1 MAWLNYHHLY
11 YFWVVAR
18 EGSIARATR
27 VLHLTQPTIS
37 GQLRTLEQQVGHP
50 LFERRGRQLV
60 LTETG
65 EMMLRYADD
74 IFALG
79 SELEATIRGQPA
91 GRPLRFAVGIS
102 DALPKLT
109 TWRLLAPALAIDVPL
124 RPILRVG
131 KVEPLLAELAAHKL
145 DLVLADQPV
154 PSGHAIRAFNHL
166 LGDTGVTVFGA
177 ENLVAPVKRRFPRS
191 LGGAPMVMPTS
202 NTALRRSLDAFFTSE
217 DIEPRIVAE
226 VEDVALLQVMG
237 REGAGL
243 FAAPTVVEAEICQA
257 YQVRVA
263 GRLPSVRER
272 FYAISSDRRL
282 THPAVMALRESARED
297 LLGDGA

>member
-37 GQLRTLEQQVGHP
+37 GQLRTLERQVGHP
-50 LFERRGRQLV
+50 LFERRGRKLV

-65 EMMLRYADD
+65 EMMLRYADE
-74 IFALG
+74 IFAIG

-131 KVEPLLAELAAHKL
+131 KVESLLADLASHKL

-166 LGDTGVTVFGA
+166 LGDTGVTVFGG
-177 ENLVAPVKRRFPRS
+177 EKLVAPVKRRFPRS
-191 LGGAPMVMPTS
+191 LDGAPMIMPTS
-202 NTALRRSLDAFFTSE
+202 NTALRRSLDAFFTGE
-217 DIEPRIVAE
+217 EIEPRVVAE

-243 FAAPTVVEAEICQA
+243 FAAPTVVEAEICRA

-263 GRLPSVRER
+263 GRLPTVRER

-297 LLGDGA
+297 LLGDGS